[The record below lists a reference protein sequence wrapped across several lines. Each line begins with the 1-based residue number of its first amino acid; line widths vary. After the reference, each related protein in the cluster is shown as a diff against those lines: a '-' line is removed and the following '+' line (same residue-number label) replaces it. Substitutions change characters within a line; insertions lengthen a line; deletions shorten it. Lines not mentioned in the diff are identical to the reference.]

1 MIMLFKLDKMTKKE
15 NKNLENKV
23 EMNKPSLYDFT
34 RKSVVGAGYRVG
46 TSFVMDAV
54 YLSAVAAG
62 TYYASENMDS
72 LDSIAK
78 GFSDFVSSLDPGKL
92 MRVAGFVVGINFLD
106 YKFDI
111 TNRLDNLTKK
121 TEKGLSR
128 ILGIEKRRI
137 RKEKEELER
146 KEWWLRKEHQNL
158 YEELKSEEYKMTT
171 LSENIKTAL
180 EFQERCNW

>member
-1 MIMLFKLDKMTKKE
+1 MVNE
-15 NKNLENKV
+15 NLENKV
-23 EMNKPSLYDFT
+23 EMDKPSLYDFT

-46 TSFVMDAV
+46 ASFTMDAV

-78 GFSDFVSSLDPGKL
+78 GFSDFVGSLDPGKL

-111 TNRLDNLTKK
+111 TNKLDNLTKK
-121 TEKGLSR
+121 AEKGLSR
-128 ILGIEKRRI
+128 ILGIEKR
-137 RKEKEELER
+137 
-146 KEWWLRKEHQNL
+146 
-158 YEELKSEEYKMTT
+158 KS
-171 LSENIKTAL
+171 
-180 EFQERCNW
+180 